1 MKSHPPKWADR
12 FLAWYCNPQ
21 LLEDIQGDVHELYQ
35 RSAKKSKHVAD
46 VLFIWNVIRF
56 FRWKNIRKRKNKYSD
71 QQFSTAMIKNLLLV
85 SVRNFLRQPGHSILN
100 VLGLCVGF
108 FCAFLIL
115 VWVTFEFSFD
125 KFHADTDRLFTVV
138 THVQGNGDVQTYNA
152 ASVALDVSSVAE
164 ADKLVS
170 VLMGDRWPNVLC
182 FKAEN
187 KAKECIYLKGVYAN
201 ENLFAV
207 FNFPILKG
215 DPYPLNKPDHIAIS
229 EKMAYML
236 FSTDDAIGKIIKIDG
251 RHEVTIASVFQNV
264 PTNSTMQFDFALPFA
279 IVKKLWGT
287 NENQFA
293 ENFFHTYLKTNTNIS
308 AASLTE
314 KLNDVRVV
322 TERYKAEKMS
332 YQAVPL
338 TDWRLKSKFENGKQ
352 TGGRME
358 YVIIFIVI
366 GSLVV
371 LMAVINFINLTTA
384 RATTRAKEIG
394 IRKVTG
400 AYRSSIILQFIGE
413 SFFIVL
419 IAFLLAALA
428 AQLTLPF
435 FNTLLGEQISIGI
448 LDHWMPAYLLALL
461 VAISLLAGLY
471 PAFVLS
477 SFHPVKILKSQLS
490 TNITGSQRLRKIL
503 LVVQL
508 SVSTGIIIFT
518 GVLYL
523 QLRYVTKK
531 NLGFDRENMIRLEPT
546 GDLFRN
552 FDAFKNELA
561 KSPSIISIAASAS
574 NPLSTTGSNTGVRWQ
589 GKPKDL
595 RITFKTIACTYD
607 FPETMGLKIIEGRNF
622 QQQSKDTVNTEVLVT
637 QEAVKTMNLKEPVG
651 SVIYIGDASCVVI
664 GVTNDFHTESLHEQR
679 LPVILYRTDYM
690 HTSAVYV
697 KYQPGTTQQAV
708 EALSAAYNQIE
719 KNFTMQYRFQDDTF
733 NELYKTEITASHLVL
748 LFTIIALVISVL
760 GILGLATYNV
770 HRKTKEIGIRR
781 VFGASVTQVMAL
793 LTSEFSWIMLLA
805 MLLSCPVAWVAAN
818 RWLTG
823 FAYRIVMPWWIYLM
837 TFVSVALLT
846 VTIVC
851 LQGLKTVTTNPT
863 KTLRNE

>member
-12 FLAWYCNPQ
+12 FLAWYCNPK
-21 LLEDIQGDVHELYQ
+21 LLEDIQGDVYELYH

-115 VWVTFEFSFD
+115 LWVTFEFSFD
-125 KFHADTDRLFTVV
+125 KFHADTDRLFTIV

-152 ASVALDVSSVAE
+152 ASVALDVSSIAE

-187 KAKECIYLKGVYAN
+187 KAKECIYLKGIYTN
-201 ENLFAV
+201 ENMFAV

-215 DPYPLNKPDHIAIS
+215 DPNPLNKPDHIAIS
-229 EKMAYML
+229 EKMAYIL
-236 FSTDDAIGKIIKIDG
+236 FSTDDAIGKTIKIDG
-251 RHEVTIASVFQNV
+251 RHEVTIASVFQNI

-293 ENFFHTYLKTNTNIS
+293 ENFFNTYIKTNTNIS
-308 AASLTE
+308 ASSLTE
-314 KLNDVRVV
+314 KLNDVGVV
-322 TERYKAEKMS
+322 TERYKAEKIS

-477 SFHPVKILKSQLS
+477 SFQPVKILKSQLGA
-490 TNITGSQRLRKIL
+490 NITGSQRLRKIL

-523 QLRYVTKK
+523 QLRYVTEK

-561 KSPSIISIAASAS
+561 KSSSIISVAASAT
-574 NPLSTTGSNTGVRWQ
+574 NLLNTTGGNTGVRWQ
-589 GKPKDL
+589 GKPKDF
-595 RITFKTIACTYD
+595 RATFKTIACTYE
-607 FPETMGLKIIEGRNF
+607 FPEAMGLKIIEGRNF

-637 QEAVKTMNLKEPVG
+637 QEAVKTMDLKEPVG
-651 SVIYIGDASCVVI
+651 SLLSIGDAPCVII

-697 KYQPGTTQQAV
+697 KYQPGTTQQAL
-708 EALSAAYNQIE
+708 EALSTAYNQIE

-793 LTSEFSWIMLLA
+793 LTSEFSGIMLLA
-805 MLLSCPVAWVAAN
+805 MLLSCPIAWVAADH
-818 RWLTG
+818 WLTG
-823 FAYRIVMPWWIYLM
+823 FAYRIAMPWWIYLM
-837 TFVSVALLT
+837 TFVSVALIT